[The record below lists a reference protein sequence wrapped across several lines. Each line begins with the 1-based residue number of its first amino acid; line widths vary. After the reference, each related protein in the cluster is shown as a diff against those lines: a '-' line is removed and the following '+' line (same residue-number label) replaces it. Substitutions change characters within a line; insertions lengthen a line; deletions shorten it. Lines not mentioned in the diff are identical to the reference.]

1 MVMYMALSL
10 KKFDKLDEFGK
21 SLAIAQLLSEL
32 ELEAGDNARMKI
44 FVQLQK
50 YEATHK
56 ISSADMFE
64 SADCEKRQLDPVLN
78 EWATLYRCYKEI
90 A

>member
-1 MVMYMALSL
+1 MHLSL
-10 KKFDKLDEFGK
+10 KKFDKLDESGK
-21 SLAIAQLLSEL
+21 ALAIAELLSEL
-32 ELEAGDNARMKI
+32 DLGAGENARMKI

-56 ISSADMFE
+56 VSSADMFD
-64 SADCEKRQLDPVLN
+64 SADCEKRELDPELDD
-78 EWATLYRCYKEI
+78 WANLYRCYKEI

>member
-1 MVMYMALSL
+1 MNLPL
-10 KKFDKLDEFGK
+10 RNLEQLDDAGK
-21 SLAIAQLLSEL
+21 AKVLAELLSEL
-32 ELEAGDNARMKI
+32 DLDSPAEARMKI

-50 YEATHK
+50 YEAAHK
-56 ISSADMFE
+56 ITSADMFD
-64 SADCEKRQLDPVLN
+64 SADCEKREIDPELD